1 MMFDDETKTPLLL
14 MRLIVRVPMAKQVG
28 RLFSSISIDMH
39 EMTMYLQYVFFLTIN
54 NLVNIFPI
62 NNKAIFH

>member
-39 EMTMYLQYVFFLTIN
+39 EMTMYLQYIFFSQSIT
-54 NLVNIFPI
+54 
-62 NNKAIFH
+62 